1 MDKAPPGAGPTFFN
15 LSSEVEALL
24 FEALTL
30 PPEARPDFLEAA
42 TDNPALK
49 AQVKALLEAH
59 AQADAELGMVG
70 AQIEALGENPNAV
83 LPFSHAGPWRLT
95 GLLGHGGMSVVY
107 RVERDD
113 GEFEQAAALKLLPS
127 GPLAD
132 AMVQRFRVERSILAR
147 LEHPNLARLL
157 DGGMTQDGL
166 PYLVMELVEGMPID
180 QYCDQYKLSVDDRLG
195 LFVQVLQVVQYAH
208 QNLVVHRDLKP
219 SNILV
224 TARGQVKLLD
234 FGIAK
239 VLDEELASGQAT
251 ELTRLGG
258 RPMTLAWSSP
268 EQITGSAITTAT
280 DVYTLGLLLYK
291 LLTGQLPFSGRTAG
305 ELSQAIQTE
314 SPASPSASIA
324 AAPNAAKAM
333 SSRPERL
340 RRRLRGDLDNIV
352 LSCLNKD
359 PQRRYSTVAELAD
372 DLDRHQR
379 KLPVRARPDRWRYR
393 AGRFVARHRFGVSLA
408 LTLPLV
414 TAIATG
420 WHVDRL
426 ANERD
431 RAEAA
436 AVTADREAA
445 KSRAVSDFL
454 VDLFDAADPM
464 QSAGSVSVLDI
475 LQRGLERID
484 RLDSEP
490 LLQAELLSTLS
501 QVLRNTADHEAAS
514 ALTDRALERALST
527 DAAPPALLARLWI
540 EVAGMA
546 RRVSQ
551 HDKSLA
557 AARHAINATGRVD
570 SPELVEA
577 FNELGLAFGGLGQ
590 YDESEQALLTAI
602 ETAQRVEP
610 EGNQLAGVRN
620 NLAYLY
626 RHIGRH
632 QEAHELFGQVMEY
645 RLEHLGKDDPL
656 TLTSMGN
663 YAATLMDRG
672 ELDEAEALTREV
684 LALYE
689 LRVGPDHHRNASLVY
704 RLGLIHQLRGQLAEA
719 ETMIERA
726 LAQRRSGFGDSSRTA
741 NILIKLAEINSQ
753 MDQHDR
759 AEQRLREAL
768 DILVDNFG
776 ADHPAVGSTL
786 ELIAEAEQATL
797 MKD

>member
-1 MDKAPPGAGPTFFN
+1 MDRVPPGTGPTFFN

-30 PPEARPDFLEAA
+30 PPEARPDFLEGA
-42 TDNPALK
+42 TDDPAIK
-49 AQVKALLEAH
+49 AQVRALLDAH
-59 AQADAELGMVG
+59 AQADAELGMLG
-70 AQIEALGENPNAV
+70 AQIEALGESPNAG
-83 LPFSHAGPWRLT
+83 LPFERAGPWRLVSI
-95 GLLGHGGMSVVY
+95 LGRGGMSAVY

-113 GEFEQAAALKLLPS
+113 GEFEQTAALKLLPS

-132 AMVQRFRVERSILAR
+132 AMVQRFRAERSILAR
-147 LEHPNLARLL
+147 LDHPNLARLL

-180 QYCDQYKLSVDDRLG
+180 QYCSQHKLSVDDRLA
-195 LFVQVLQVVQYAH
+195 LFDQVLKVVQYAH

-224 TARGQVKLLD
+224 TDQGQVKLLD

-239 VLDEELASGQAT
+239 VLDEELGSGEAT

-314 SPASPSASIA
+314 SPAAPSASI
-324 AAPNAAKAM
+324 NANPKSAKAIDN
-333 SSRPERL
+333 RPERL
-340 RRRLRGDLDNIV
+340 SRRLHGDLDNIV
-352 LSCLNKD
+352 LSCLNKE

-372 DLDRHQR
+372 DLERHQR

-393 AGRFVARHRFGVSLA
+393 AGRFVARHRLGVSLA
-408 LTLPLV
+408 LILPLLA
-414 TAIATG
+414 AIAAG
-420 WHVDRL
+420 WHIDRL
-426 ANERD
+426 ASERD

-436 AVTADREAA
+436 AMIADREAA
-445 KSRAVSDFL
+445 KSRAISDFL

-475 LQRGLERID
+475 LERGLERID
-484 RLDSEP
+484 ELDSEP

-514 ALTDRALERALST
+514 SLTDRALERALST

-540 EVAGMA
+540 EAAGMA

-551 HDKSLA
+551 HDEALA
-557 AARHAINATGRVD
+557 AARHAIDAIGRAD

-577 FNELGLAFGGLGQ
+577 LNELGLAFGGLGQ
-590 YDESEQALLTAI
+590 FDESEQALLTAI

-610 EGNQLAGVRN
+610 DGNQLAGIQN

-626 RHIGRH
+626 RHIGRNE
-632 QEAHELFGQVMEY
+632 EAHQLFGLVMEN
-645 RLEHLGKDDPL
+645 RLEHLGKEDPL

-684 LALYE
+684 LSHFEA
-689 LRVGPDHHRNASLVY
+689 RVGPDHHRNASLVY

-719 ETMIERA
+719 EAMIELA

-741 NILIKLAEINSQ
+741 HILTKLAEINSQ
-753 MDQHDR
+753 MDQHEK

-768 DILVDNFG
+768 EIYMDNFG
-776 ADHPAVGSTL
+776 PDHPAIDSTL
-786 ELIAEAEQATL
+786 KLIAEAEQASL
-797 MKD
+797 IKD